1 MSVTETITTTNLPDA
16 GTYALDVSHSH
27 VGFKVRHL
35 MVSKVRG
42 RFADFAGTVVIAE
55 EPLESSVDVTIQLSS
70 IDTRDAGRDEH
81 LRSADFFSVEEHP
94 EMTFRSTAV
103 RETGKGAFVVDGDL
117 TLLGVTKPLTLDVT
131 FAGTATDPW
140 GGSRAAFTA
149 TGELDREDF
158 GLTWNQA
165 LEAGGVLVGKTVEIE
180 LEAEA
185 VKQG

>member
-1 MSVTETITTTNLPDA
+1 MSITESLTTTGLPEA

-42 RFADFAGTVVIAE
+42 RFADFAGAVVIAE
-55 EPLESSVDVTIQLSS
+55 EPLDSSVEVTVQLAS

-81 LRSADFFSVEEHP
+81 LRGADFFAVDEHP
-94 EMTFRSTAV
+94 EMTFVSTGL
-103 RETGKGAFVVDGDL
+103 REVGKGAFVVDGEL

-131 FAGTATDPW
+131 FGGTATDPW
-140 GGSRAAFTA
+140 GGSRAAFVA

-165 LEAGGVLVGKTVEIE
+165 LESGGVLVGKKVEIE
-180 LEAEA
+180 IEAE
-185 VKQG
+185 VVQQS